1 MKVSGFTIIRN
12 AIVNDYPVVEAIS
25 SILPLVDEMIVL
37 VGDGNDDTE
46 TLIRSIGSDKIR
58 IHHSVWDPQH
68 FSGGKILAIETDKAF
83 QLIDPQ
89 SDWAFYIQ
97 ADEVIHEKYHPAIRQ
112 ALTQY
117 RDDPR
122 VEGLLFSYI
131 HFYGT
136 YDYVGDSR
144 RWYNH
149 EIRIIRNDQSIHAYR
164 DAQGFR
170 KNGRKLQ
177 VKPIEAVVHHYGWVK
192 SPAQMLV
199 KNRNFVEL
207 WREETEQI
215 KALSAKEVFD
225 FTEFDSIQRFAG
237 THPAVMRDRIRRMN
251 WELKLDL
258 GQKKFS
264 PADRLLYWF
273 EKITGKRL
281 FDYKNYRIIP

>member
-12 AIVNDYPVVEAIS
+12 ALVNDYPVVEAIS

-97 ADEVIHEKYHPAIRQ
+97 ADEVIHEKYHPAIRE
-112 ALTQY
+112 ALLKY
-117 RDDPR
+117 KDDKK
-122 VEGLLFSYI
+122 VEGLLFRYL

-144 RWYNH
+144 KWYNK
-149 EIRIIRNDQSIHAYR
+149 EIRIIRNDPSIHSYR

-170 KNGRKLQ
+170 KNGRKLH
-177 VKPIEAVVHHYGWVK
+177 VKEIAAWVYHYGWVK
-192 SPAQMLV
+192 NPRQMMT
-199 KNRNFVEL
+199 KKRNL
-207 WREETEQI
+207 ASYWQEQRSENAVRNAAEI
-215 KALSAKEVFD
+215 FD
-225 FTEFDSIQRFAG
+225 FSQFDS
-237 THPAVMRDRIRRMN
+237 
-251 WELKLDL
+251 LDL
-258 GQKKFS
+258 FRGSHPKVMEERIKNQHWEVPVDLSRKNFS
-264 PADRLLYWF
+264 LKGSLLYWI
-273 EKITGKRL
+273 EKKTGIRL
-281 FDYKNYRIIP
+281 FDYKNYIIMR